1 MAGLFE
7 IIRKRPVTFPRRFAE
22 PHSGE
27 DAMNAA
33 QPPDTEELLERVGT
47 GGRTARQELLTRHR
61 VRLRQMVALRIDR
74 RMAARLDP
82 SDVVQEAL
90 ADAAR
95 SLSDYLRNRPLP
107 FYPWL
112 RQFAW
117 ERLLQ
122 LHRHH
127 LRTQRRSVAREQVR
141 IFDIADES
149 EAVLA
154 DRLINP
160 GSSPS
165 FRLMAV
171 ELRDRVRS
179 ALASLETND
188 REVLVLRYL
197 EQVSTKEIAAVL
209 GISEA
214 AVKTRHRRALERLRR
229 RLNGRPE
236 KGG

>member
-1 MAGLFE
+1 M
-7 IIRKRPVTFPRRFAE
+7 K
-22 PHSGE
+22 
-27 DAMNAA
+27 AA
-33 QPPDTEELLERVGT
+33 QRPDTEVLLERAAT
-47 GGRTARQELLTRHR
+47 GDQTARQRLLARHR
-61 VRLRQMVALRIDR
+61 GRLRQMVALRIDR
-74 RMAARLDP
+74 RMAARVDP
-82 SDVVQEAL
+82 SDVVQEAR
-90 ADAAR
+90 ADAAQ
-95 SLSDYLRNRPLP
+95 SLSDYLKTRPLP
-107 FYPWL
+107 FYAWL

-127 LRTQRRSVAREQVR
+127 LQAQRRRVAREEFR
-141 IFDIADES
+141 IFDLAVES

-154 DRLINP
+154 ERLVSS

-165 FRLMAV
+165 AGLLAA

-179 ALASLETND
+179 ALEALEPRD

-197 EQVSTKEIAAVL
+197 EQLATKEIAAVL

-229 RLNGRPE
+229 ILDE
-236 KGG
+236 SSE

>member
-1 MAGLFE
+1 
-7 IIRKRPVTFPRRFAE
+7 
-22 PHSGE
+22 
-27 DAMNAA
+27 MNAA
-33 QPPDTEELLERVGT
+33 HRPDTEELLERAGA
-47 GGRTARQELLTRHR
+47 GDRTARQQLLARHR
-61 VRLRQMVALRIDR
+61 GRLRQMVALRIDR
-74 RMAARLDP
+74 RMAARVDP

-90 ADAAR
+90 ADAAQG
-95 SLSDYLRNRPLP
+95 LSDYLRDRPLP

-122 LHRHH
+122 LHRQH
-127 LRTQRRSVAREQVR
+127 LQAQRRSVNREQLR
-141 IFDIADES
+141 IFGVADES

-154 DRLINP
+154 ERLVNS

-165 FRLMAV
+165 ARLLAA
-171 ELRDRVRS
+171 ELRERVRA
-179 ALASLETND
+179 ALEALEPHD

-197 EQVSTKEIAAVL
+197 EQLATKEIAAML

-229 RLNGRPE
+229 RLDEPE
-236 KGG
+236 

>member
-1 MAGLFE
+1 
-7 IIRKRPVTFPRRFAE
+7 
-22 PHSGE
+22 
-27 DAMNAA
+27 
-33 QPPDTEELLERVGT
+33 
-47 GGRTARQELLTRHR
+47 
-61 VRLRQMVALRIDR
+61 
-74 RMAARLDP
+74 MAARIDP

-90 ADAAR
+90 ADAAQE
-95 SLSDYLRNRPLP
+95 LSDYLRDRPLP

-122 LHRHH
+122 LHRRH
-127 LRTQRRSVAREQVR
+127 LQAQRRSVNREQLR

-154 DRLINP
+154 DRLVNS

-165 FRLMAV
+165 ARLLAA
-171 ELRDRVRS
+171 ELRDRVRA
-179 ALASLETND
+179 ALEALEPND

-197 EQVSTKEIAAVL
+197 EQLATKEIAAVL

-229 RLNGRPE
+229 RLDEQPE
-236 KGG
+236 YIMAGQTHADRSGKSGGFHPPYKIGIRL

>member
-1 MAGLFE
+1 
-7 IIRKRPVTFPRRFAE
+7 
-22 PHSGE
+22 
-27 DAMNAA
+27 MNAA
-33 QPPDTEELLERVGT
+33 QQLDTDELLRRAGT
-47 GGRTARQELLTRHR
+47 GDLSARQHLLARYR
-61 VRLRQMVALRIDR
+61 CRLRQMVALRIDR
-74 RMAARLDP
+74 RMAARIDP

-95 SLSDYLRNRPLP
+95 SLSDYLTDRPLP

-127 LRTQRRSVAREQVR
+127 LQAQRRSVVREQLR
-141 IFDIADES
+141 ICDVADES
-149 EAVLA
+149 EAILTE
-154 DRLINP
+154 RLVHS

-165 FRLMAV
+165 ARLVAA
-171 ELRDRVRS
+171 ELRDRVHR
-179 ALASLETND
+179 ALQALEPRD

-197 EQVSTKEIAAVL
+197 EQLTTKETAAVL
-209 GISEA
+209 GLSEA

-229 RLNGRPE
+229 RLDGRPDAGE
-236 KGG
+236 

>member
-1 MAGLFE
+1 MSA
-7 IIRKRPVTFPRRFAE
+7 T
-22 PHSGE
+22 
-27 DAMNAA
+27 
-33 QPPDTEELLERVGT
+33 QQQPDTEELLDRAGT
-47 GGRTARQELLTRHR
+47 GDRAARQQLLMRHR
-61 VRLRQMVALRIDR
+61 SRLRQMVALRIDR
-74 RMAARLDP
+74 RMAARVDP

-90 ADAAR
+90 ADAAQG
-95 SLSDYLRNRPLP
+95 LSDYLRDRPLP

-122 LHRHH
+122 LHRRH
-127 LRTQRRSVAREQVR
+127 LQAKRRSVTREELR

-154 DRLINP
+154 ERLVNS

-165 FRLMAV
+165 ARLLAA
-171 ELRDRVRS
+171 ELRDRVRA
-179 ALASLETND
+179 ALESLEPHD

-197 EQVSTKEIAAVL
+197 EQLATKEIAAVL

-229 RLNGRPE
+229 RLDEQPE
-236 KGG
+236 